1 MRGAVL
7 RPSDSGYDEARR
19 VWNAMI
25 DKHPALIAR
34 CTGAADVIA
43 AVTFARQHNLLVAVH
58 GGGHNVAGHATC
70 DDGLMID
77 LSPMKGIHVDP
88 RRRTALAQGGATW
101 GDLDRETQVFGLAAP
116 GGVVSTTGI
125 AGLTLGGGYG

>member
-1 MRGAVL
+1 MKTKQTSLSTTAAATVIEDEAVETFRTGMRGAVL
-7 RPSDSGYDEARR
+7 RPGDRGYDEARR
-19 VWNAMI
+19 VWNGMI

-34 CTGAADVIA
+34 CTGAADVIT
-43 AVTFARQHNLLVAVH
+43 AVNFARQHNLLVAVH

-88 RRRTALAQGGATW
+88 
-101 GDLDRETQVFGLAAP
+101 
-116 GGVVSTTGI
+116 
-125 AGLTLGGGYG
+125 